1 MSEHIR
7 RNQKIKDKINIV
19 NWFCTLC
26 ITDKSY
32 KERIWKPVLS
42 LSGGTEIGC
51 ALLVGYCDKI
61 PTDGWLGAQAL
72 GIKVENGEPNQD
84 GLGELCLKSSLPALP
99 IGMINTG
106 EQRSIKTSYFPND
119 VNIWEHGDL
128 VRSNSFGEF
137 QIIGRS
143 DNVIKGEGLS

>member
-1 MSEHIR
+1 MLKCQSTSDAIKKSKIR
-7 RNQKIKDKINIV
+7 LILSTGSVLSASLTKAIKRE
-19 NWFCTLC
+19 FG
-26 ITDKSY
+26 
-32 KERIWKPVLS
+32 KPVLS

-72 GIKVENGEPNQD
+72 GIKVENGEQTRMA
-84 GLGELCLKSSLPALP
+84 LGNWLESSLPALP

-128 VRSNSFGEF
+128 VRSNSLENS
-137 QIIGRS
+137 R
-143 DNVIKGEGLS
+143 